1 MSTNTQI
8 TNMPTTTITGGS
20 SAFSSMMSTLYLSLI
35 AVGIVLLFATIGS
48 SGSDSINGTIAGY
61 SLTGVGIL
69 LMVSYLC
76 YNLYNNRKEQNILA
90 KSNRQL
96 FMSFIYTCGPFLLI
110 LGVIGYALYLLT
122 TFKYRI
128 SDGNVAPSYTTFT
141 NISVILILIQL
152 AIFFMGSKKENF
164 KNTGRLDRVYSMLIY
179 MVGIIYIAAVITI
192 GVILTYF
199 TTDG

>member
-1 MSTNTQI
+1 
-8 TNMPTTTITGGS
+8 
-20 SAFSSMMSTLYLSLI
+20 
-35 AVGIVLLFATIGS
+35 
-48 SGSDSINGTIAGY
+48 
-61 SLTGVGIL
+61 
-69 LMVSYLC
+69 
-76 YNLYNNRKEQNILA
+76 
-90 KSNRQL
+90 
-96 FMSFIYTCGPFLLI
+96 MSFIYTCGPFLLI

-164 KNTGRLDRVYSMLIY
+164 KSTGRLDRVYSMLIY
-179 MVGIIYIAAVITI
+179 MVGIINIATVITI